1 MVDISS
7 LDAYFTVLL
16 MVFGGGVGIMLR
28 IRNQDVNRIEKKI
41 DQVIE
46 HLNNSTNVQT
56 QYLAEISASLKTMIE
71 FLKNKN

>member
-1 MVDISS
+1 
-7 LDAYFTVLL
+7 
-16 MVFGGGVGIMLR
+16 MLR

>member
-1 MVDISS
+1 
-7 LDAYFTVLL
+7 